1 MWYHVPGEKLHRGQ
15 RTFVLNTAEIHK
27 RHELVDA
34 YNTIHVLDSSNYL
47 LRCPFDRREVQNLEN
62 AMTLAPGPFV
72 TLGTDRGYVQ
82 RRMRL
87 LQRARKDRQLVDLGE
102 ASRVAQVFRLP
113 GRANNFYAF
122 FEPHSA

>member
-1 MWYHVPGEKLHRGQ
+1 MLFEPG
-15 RTFVLNTAEIHK
+15 
-27 RHELVDA
+27 
-34 YNTIHVLDSSNYL
+34 TITDYL

-122 FEPHSA
+122 FEPHSAFVLLNTKAIVFEPEESAANAKLEPSAG